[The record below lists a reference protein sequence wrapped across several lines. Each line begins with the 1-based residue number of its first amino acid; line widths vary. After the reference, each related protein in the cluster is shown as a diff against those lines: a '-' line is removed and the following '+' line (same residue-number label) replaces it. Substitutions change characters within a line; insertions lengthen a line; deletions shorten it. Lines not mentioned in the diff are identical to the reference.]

1 MTDKNNNPP
10 VGEIFTIGAFCEP
23 CKWTDPDTGKVHW
36 RWMVRGFEDDSYM
49 GGDYVDPAAIADT
62 REGLINETESD

>member
-1 MTDKNNNPP
+1 MKTKTIRPP

-36 RWMVRGFEDDSYM
+36 RWMVRGFEEDSYM
-49 GGDYVDPAAIADT
+49 DGDYVDPAEFSDT
-62 REGLINETESD
+62 REGLINKTESD

>member
-1 MTDKNNNPP
+1 MTDKNNKPS

-23 CKWTDPDTGKVHW
+23 CKWTHPDTGKVHW

-49 GGDYVDPAAIADT
+49 DGDYVDPAAIADT
-62 REGLINETESD
+62 REELLNKTELD